1 MLNELLKKTI
11 IDVFLENVRL
21 YPENP
26 AVMDARGAYTYDRLN
41 RRSALLARKILD
53 AIGDG
58 DRGNRRVAVLLPR
71 SREYMTGMLA
81 VIRAGCA
88 LVPLDSEYPTERIQ
102 AIQEDSEFRLFVTT
116 AGLAEKTGGIPKL
129 LIEEVIDEKEEK
141 EAEIELNLSRPELE
155 GLLVY
160 TSGSTGKPKGVV
172 HRQSVF
178 CHYFALNKLAN
189 RPLPTEAI
197 HLCMAGFTFI
207 GCMFFM

>member
-88 LVPLDSEYPTERIQ
+88 LVPLDSEYPAERIQ
-102 AIQEDSEFRLFVTT
+102 AI
-116 AGLAEKTGGIPKL
+116 
-129 LIEEVIDEKEEK
+129 
-141 EAEIELNLSRPELE
+141 
-155 GLLVY
+155 
-160 TSGSTGKPKGVV
+160 
-172 HRQSVF
+172 H
-178 CHYFALNKLAN
+178 
-189 RPLPTEAI
+189 
-197 HLCMAGFTFI
+197 
-207 GCMFFM
+207 